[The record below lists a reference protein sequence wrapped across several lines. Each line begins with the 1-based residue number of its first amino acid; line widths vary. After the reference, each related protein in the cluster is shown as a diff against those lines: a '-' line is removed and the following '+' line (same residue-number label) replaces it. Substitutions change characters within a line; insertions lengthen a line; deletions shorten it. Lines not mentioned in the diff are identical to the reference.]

1 MHLKGSWIHATGSN
15 IYGGFLV
22 HKGAGFARIES
33 ILIEN
38 RYHSLRRKLLNEGC
52 VKNNVFVKNH
62 VFKSKYEAAIVLLGR
77 NIPEEAERV
86 LWFATGSYK
95 V

>member
-38 RYHSLRRKLLNEGC
+38 RYHSLRKKLIDKGY
-52 VKNNVFVKNH
+52 VKNNVFVKWCGFVNTD
-62 VFKSKYEAAIVLLGR
+62 K
-77 NIPEEAERV
+77 
-86 LWFATGSYK
+86 
-95 V
+95 